1 MNNKLNYMNWRFV
14 IIAAVILACL
24 VTIILK
30 IFSIQFFESNF
41 LQNEGNKRYVKYKDV
56 VPVRGTI
63 YDRNNFPLAVS
74 VINYDLY
81 ALKGFTKYQLLN
93 ISEKIELDIDPKI
106 DAFNKKTLLKKN
118 IPNEMLVEIRN
129 SRFKN
134 IEVEVRHSRHYPLG
148 DQIAP
153 LIGFYGKDGAQEGLE
168 KSYDTVLSGKKGR
181 QKFFKNAKQEIISKP
196 IEVSRTIQGN
206 DIYLTIDSTLQFYA
220 YKFLAEAIRSNN
232 AKSGTAIILNNL
244 DGEILAM
251 ASYPSYNPN
260 HPQRKIQKNRALVD
274 AYELGSV
281 LKPIVLSKALEEN
294 IVNIDQY
301 IDIPKR
307 LNLNDKIIV
316 DSKQYEKLT
325 PAEIISYSSQIG
337 ASKIALE
344 LGYNDLKSN
353 FFEFGFTK
361 PISIN
366 FPSSAF
372 GYMSIKD
379 KIIDK
384 ELASLGYGYG
394 LTVSPFQLASAY
406 SVFANNGI
414 FKDFKLL
421 KDAEVH
427 SRRVISQSTAS
438 NILKALEMVTIDGTG
453 KAANVNGFSQGG
465 KTGTAHQIKAG
476 SGYAED
482 LYRASF
488 VGITPLNKQSLTIF
502 VSIDDPGLNS
512 YTGGAVAAP
521 VFAKIA
527 ENTLNHLGYFEDEW
541 IWRNIRYKN
550 SWKY

>member
-1 MNNKLNYMNWRFV
+1 MNNKLNYINWRF
-14 IIAAVILACL
+14 ILIATVILACS
-24 VTIILK
+24 VTIIFK

-81 ALKGFTKYQLLN
+81 ALKGFTKSQLLN

-106 DAFNKKTLLKKN
+106 QAFNKKTLLKKN
-118 IPNEMLVEIRN
+118 ISNEMLLKIRN

-134 IEVEVRHSRHYPLG
+134 IEIEIRHSRHYPLG

-168 KSYDTVLSGKKGR
+168 KSYDKVLSGKKGR
-181 QKFFKNAKQEIISKP
+181 QKYFKNAKQEIISQP

-220 YKFLAEAIRSNN
+220 YKFLVEAIKSNN
-232 AKSGTAIILNNL
+232 AKSGSAIILNNL
-244 DGEILAM
+244 DGEVLAM

-294 IVNIDQY
+294 IVNMDQY
-301 IDIPKR
+301 IDIPRR

-344 LGYNDLKSN
+344 LGYKDLKSN
-353 FFEFGFTK
+353 FYEFGFTK

-379 KIIDK
+379 KIVDK

-394 LTVSPFQLASAY
+394 LTISPFQLASAY

-421 KDAEVH
+421 KDEEVH

-465 KTGTAHQIKAG
+465 KTGTAHQIRAG

-488 VGITPLNKQSLTIF
+488 VGITPLSKKSLTIF

-512 YTGGAVAAP
+512 YTGGSVAAP

-527 ENTLNHLGYFEDEW
+527 ENSLNHLGYFEDE
-541 IWRNIRYKN
+541 
-550 SWKY
+550 

>member
-1 MNNKLNYMNWRFV
+1 MNNKLNYINWRF
-14 IIAAVILACL
+14 ILIAAVILACS
-24 VTIILK
+24 VTIIFK
-30 IFSIQFFESNF
+30 ILSIQFFESNF

-74 VINYDLY
+74 IINYDLY
-81 ALKGFTKYQLLN
+81 ALKGFTKSQLLN

-106 DAFNKKTLLKKN
+106 EAFNKKTLLKKN
-118 IPNEMLVEIRN
+118 ISNEMLLKIRN

-134 IEVEVRHSRHYPLG
+134 IEIEVRHSRHYPLG

-181 QKFFKNAKQEIISKP
+181 QKYFKNAKQEIISKP
-196 IEVSRTIQGN
+196 IEVSRTIQGS

-220 YKFLAEAIRSNN
+220 YKFLVEAIKSNN

-294 IVNIDQY
+294 IVHIDQY
-301 IDIPKR
+301 IDIPRR

-325 PAEIISYSSQIG
+325 PVEIISYSSQIG

-344 LGYNDLKSN
+344 LGYKDLKSN
-353 FFEFGFTK
+353 FYEFGFTK

-379 KIIDK
+379 KIVDK

-394 LTVSPFQLASAY
+394 LTISPFQLASAY

-465 KTGTAHQIKAG
+465 KTGTAHQIRAG

-488 VGITPLNKQSLTIF
+488 VGITPLSKQSLTIF

-512 YTGGAVAAP
+512 YTGGSVAAP

-527 ENTLNHLGYFEDEW
+527 ENSLNHLGYFEDE
-541 IWRNIRYKN
+541 
-550 SWKY
+550 

>member
-1 MNNKLNYMNWRFV
+1 
-14 IIAAVILACL
+14 
-24 VTIILK
+24 
-30 IFSIQFFESNF
+30 
-41 LQNEGNKRYVKYKDV
+41 
-56 VPVRGTI
+56 
-63 YDRNNFPLAVS
+63 
-74 VINYDLY
+74 
-81 ALKGFTKYQLLN
+81 
-93 ISEKIELDIDPKI
+93 
-106 DAFNKKTLLKKN
+106 
-118 IPNEMLVEIRN
+118 
-129 SRFKN
+129 
-134 IEVEVRHSRHYPLG
+134 
-148 DQIAP
+148 
-153 LIGFYGKDGAQEGLE
+153 
-168 KSYDTVLSGKKGR
+168 
-181 QKFFKNAKQEIISKP
+181 
-196 IEVSRTIQGN
+196 
-206 DIYLTIDSTLQFYA
+206 
-220 YKFLAEAIRSNN
+220 
-232 AKSGTAIILNNL
+232 
-244 DGEILAM
+244 M

-301 IDIPKR
+301 IDIPSR

-325 PAEIISYSSQIG
+325 SAEIISYSSQIG

-344 LGYNDLKSN
+344 LGYNDLRSN
-353 FFEFGFTK
+353 FYEFGFTK

-379 KIIDK
+379 KIVDK

-394 LTVSPFQLASAY
+394 LTISPFQLASAY

-438 NILKALEMVTIDGTG
+438 NILKALEMVTTDGTG

-465 KTGTAHQIKAG
+465 KTGTAHQIRAG

-527 ENTLNHLGYFEDEW
+527 ESTLNHLGYFEDEW

>member
-1 MNNKLNYMNWRFV
+1 MNNKINYINWRF
-14 IIAAVILACL
+14 ILIAAVISTCSL
-24 VTIILK
+24 TIIFK
-30 IFSIQFFESNF
+30 IFSIQFFESKF
-41 LQNEGNKRYVKYKDV
+41 LQNEGTKRYVKYKDV

-81 ALKGFTKYQLLN
+81 ALKGFTKSQLLN
-93 ISEKIELDIDPKI
+93 ISEKLELDIDPKI
-106 DAFNKKTLLKKN
+106 EAFDKKILLKKN
-118 IPNEMLVEIRN
+118 ISNEMLLKIRN

-134 IEVEVRHSRHYPLG
+134 IEIEVRHSRHYPLG

-181 QKFFKNAKQEIISKP
+181 QKYFKNAKQEIISKP
-196 IEVSRTIQGN
+196 IELSRTIQGN

-220 YKFLAEAIRSNN
+220 YKFLVEAIKSNN
-232 AKSGTAIILNNL
+232 AKSGTAIILDNL
-244 DGEILAM
+244 DGEVLAM

-301 IDIPKR
+301 IDIPRR

-325 PAEIISYSSQIG
+325 SAEIISYSSQIG

-344 LGYNDLKSN
+344 LGYNDLRSN
-353 FFEFGFTK
+353 FYEFGFTK

-379 KIIDK
+379 KIVDK

-394 LTVSPFQLASAY
+394 LTISPFQLASAY

-427 SRRVISQSTAS
+427 SRRIISQSTAS

-465 KTGTAHQIKAG
+465 KTGTAHQIRAG

-488 VGITPLNKQSLTIF
+488 VGITPLRKKSLTIF

-512 YTGGAVAAP
+512 YTGGSVAAP

-527 ENTLNHLGYFEDEW
+527 ENSLNHLGYFEDE
-541 IWRNIRYKN
+541 
-550 SWKY
+550 

>member
-106 DAFNKKTLLKKN
+106 DVFNKKTLLKKN

-196 IEVSRTIQGN
+196 IEVSRTIQGS

-294 IVNIDQY
+294 IVNIDEY

-465 KTGTAHQIKAG
+465 KTGTAHQIRAG

-527 ENTLNHLGYFEDEW
+527 ENTLNHLGYFEDE
-541 IWRNIRYKN
+541 
-550 SWKY
+550 

>member
-1 MNNKLNYMNWRFV
+1 MNNKLNYINWRF
-14 IIAAVILACL
+14 ILIATVILACS
-24 VTIILK
+24 VTIIFK

-81 ALKGFTKYQLLN
+81 ALKGFTKSQLLN
-93 ISEKIELDIDPKI
+93 ISEKIELDIDPKVQ
-106 DAFNKKTLLKKN
+106 AFNKKTLLKKN
-118 IPNEMLVEIRN
+118 ISNEMLLKIRN

-134 IEVEVRHSRHYPLG
+134 IEIEVRHSRHYPLG

-168 KSYDTVLSGKKGR
+168 KSYDAVLSGKKGR
-181 QKFFKNAKQEIISKP
+181 QKYFKNAKQEIISKP

-220 YKFLAEAIRSNN
+220 YKFLVEAIKSNN

-244 DGEILAM
+244 DGEVLAM
-251 ASYPSYNPN
+251 ASYTSYNPN

-301 IDIPKR
+301 IDIPRR

-325 PAEIISYSSQIG
+325 PVEIISYSSQIG

-344 LGYNDLKSN
+344 LGYKDLKSN
-353 FFEFGFTK
+353 FYEFGFTK

-379 KIIDK
+379 KIVDK

-394 LTVSPFQLASAY
+394 LTISPFQLASAY

-438 NILKALEMVTIDGTG
+438 NILKALEMATIDGTG

-465 KTGTAHQIKAG
+465 KTGTAHQIRAG

-488 VGITPLNKQSLTIF
+488 VGITPLSKKSLTIF

-512 YTGGAVAAP
+512 YTGGSVAAP

-527 ENTLNHLGYFEDEW
+527 ENSLNHLGYFEDE
-541 IWRNIRYKN
+541 
-550 SWKY
+550 

>member
-1 MNNKLNYMNWRFV
+1 MNNKINYINWRF
-14 IIAAVILACL
+14 ILIAAVISTCSL
-24 VTIILK
+24 IIIFK
-30 IFSIQFFESNF
+30 IFSIQFFESKF
-41 LQNEGNKRYVKYKDV
+41 LQNEGTKRYVKYKDV

-81 ALKGFTKYQLLN
+81 ALKGFTKSQLLN

-106 DAFNKKTLLKKN
+106 EAFDKKILLKKN
-118 IPNEMLVEIRN
+118 ISNEMLLKIRN

-134 IEVEVRHSRHYPLG
+134 IEIEVRHSRHYPLG

-181 QKFFKNAKQEIISKP
+181 QKYFKNAKQEIISKP
-196 IEVSRTIQGN
+196 IELSRTIQGN

-220 YKFLAEAIRSNN
+220 YKFLVEAIKSNN
-232 AKSGTAIILNNL
+232 AKSGTAIILDNL
-244 DGEILAM
+244 DGEVLAM

-344 LGYNDLKSN
+344 LGYNDLRSN
-353 FFEFGFTK
+353 FYEFGFTK

-379 KIIDK
+379 KIVDK

-394 LTVSPFQLASAY
+394 LTISPFQLASAY

-465 KTGTAHQIKAG
+465 KTGTAHQIRAG

-488 VGITPLNKQSLTIF
+488 VGITPLRKKSLTIF

-512 YTGGAVAAP
+512 YTGGSVAAP

-527 ENTLNHLGYFEDEW
+527 ENSLNHLGYFEDE
-541 IWRNIRYKN
+541 
-550 SWKY
+550 

>member
-1 MNNKLNYMNWRFV
+1 MNNKLNYINWRF
-14 IIAAVILACL
+14 ILIAAVILACS
-24 VTIILK
+24 VTIIFK
-30 IFSIQFFESNF
+30 ILSIQFFESNF

-81 ALKGFTKYQLLN
+81 ALKGFTKSQLLN

-106 DAFNKKTLLKKN
+106 EAFNKKTLLKKN
-118 IPNEMLVEIRN
+118 ISNEMLLKIRN
-129 SRFKN
+129 SGFKN
-134 IEVEVRHSRHYPLG
+134 IEIEVRHSRHYPLG

-181 QKFFKNAKQEIISKP
+181 QKYFKNAKQEIISKP
-196 IEVSRTIQGN
+196 IEVSRTVQGS

-220 YKFLAEAIRSNN
+220 YKFLVEAIKSNN

-294 IVNIDQY
+294 IVDIDQY
-301 IDIPKR
+301 IDIPRR

-325 PAEIISYSSQIG
+325 PVEIISYSSQIG

-344 LGYNDLKSN
+344 LGYKDLKSN
-353 FFEFGFTK
+353 FYEFGFTK

-379 KIIDK
+379 KIVDK

-394 LTVSPFQLASAY
+394 LTISPFQLASAY

-465 KTGTAHQIKAG
+465 KTGTAHQIRAG

-488 VGITPLNKQSLTIF
+488 VGITPLSKQSLTIF

-512 YTGGAVAAP
+512 YTGGSVAAP

-527 ENTLNHLGYFEDEW
+527 ENSLNHLGYFEDE
-541 IWRNIRYKN
+541 
-550 SWKY
+550 

>member
-1 MNNKLNYMNWRFV
+1 MNNKLNYINWRF
-14 IIAAVILACL
+14 ILIAAVILACS
-24 VTIILK
+24 VTIIFK
-30 IFSIQFFESNF
+30 ILSIQFFESNF

-74 VINYDLY
+74 IINYDLY
-81 ALKGFTKYQLLN
+81 ALKGFTKSQLLN

-106 DAFNKKTLLKKN
+106 EAFNKKTLLKKN
-118 IPNEMLVEIRN
+118 ISNEMLLKIRN
-129 SRFKN
+129 SKFKN
-134 IEVEVRHSRHYPLG
+134 IEIEVRHSRHYPLG

-181 QKFFKNAKQEIISKP
+181 QKYFKNAKQEIISKP
-196 IEVSRTIQGN
+196 IEVSRTIQGS

-220 YKFLAEAIRSNN
+220 YKFLVEAIKSNN
-232 AKSGTAIILNNL
+232 AKSGIAIILNNL
-244 DGEILAM
+244 DGEVLAM

-301 IDIPKR
+301 IDIPRR

-325 PAEIISYSSQIG
+325 PVEIISYSSQIG

-344 LGYNDLKSN
+344 LGYKDLKSN
-353 FFEFGFTK
+353 FYEFGFTK

-379 KIIDK
+379 KIVDK

-394 LTVSPFQLASAY
+394 LTISPFQLASAY

-427 SRRVISQSTAS
+427 SRRVISQLTAS

-465 KTGTAHQIKAG
+465 KTGTAHQIRAG

-488 VGITPLNKQSLTIF
+488 VGITPLSKKSLTIF

-512 YTGGAVAAP
+512 YTGGSVAAP

-527 ENTLNHLGYFEDEW
+527 ENSLNHLGYFEDE
-541 IWRNIRYKN
+541 
-550 SWKY
+550 